1 MPAYSNCWRFPVS
14 QNRGASVTNTKPLN
28 RLFAIHLLM
37 FSAALS
43 AAEDGLDC
51 LMEPSEVVEI
61 SSPVQGV
68 LDSVMVERGESV
80 KTGQVVAKLQSG
92 VEEAN
97 LDLAKARALINVDIN
112 ARKAEYQMKTRS
124 AEQLESLYAKKM
136 VSWHEYDEAKTAA
149 MVAGHEYK
157 KAVELKH
164 LAKLELD
171 HAQAIVDQRYLKS
184 TVDGVVL
191 ERMKSAGEFIEEQP
205 VMKIAKID
213 PINVE
218 VIVPINLLGSIKVGT
233 VAQVKAEQPVSKTY
247 QAQVSIVDPVVH
259 ASSGTFGVRLVLP
272 NPKGDIQAGLRCKV
286 SFQENR

>member
-1 MPAYSNCWRFPVS
+1 MKISN
-14 QNRGASVTNTKPLN
+14 PLN
-28 RLFAIHLLM
+28 HLLAIQLM
-37 FSAALS
+37 VFSAALP
-43 AAEDGLDC
+43 AAEEGLDC
-51 LMEPSEVVEI
+51 LMEPSEIVEI

-68 LDSVMVERGESV
+68 LDAVMVERGESV

-97 LDLAKARALINVDIN
+97 LNLAKARAVIDVDIN
-112 ARKAEYQMKTRS
+112 ARKAEYEMKTRS
-124 AEQLESLYAKKM
+124 AEQLDSLYAKKL

-149 MVAGHEYK
+149 MVANNDYK
-157 KAVELKH
+157 KAIELKR
-164 LAKLELD
+164 LAKLELE
-171 HAQAIVDQRYLKS
+171 HALAIVEQRHLKS

-218 VIVPINLLGSIKVGT
+218 VIAPISLLGSIKVGM

-247 QAQVSIVDPVVH
+247 QARVSIVDPVVH

-272 NPKGDIQAGLRCKV
+272 NPDGNIQAGLRCKV
-286 SFQENR
+286 SFPENH